1 MEKKEVKAQMFIIP
15 NSIIDMK
22 GQFEW
27 ERKYNN
33 KHESQTELA
42 LRNLFPGI
50 EFPEDDK
57 LVEIWVHDEVSD
69 NWNCHGRKVEEWDK
83 ATVEEFIERT
93 GVKTGE
99 ELMELWVSNTRFPRW
114 LPLSQLKSIK
124 EGDTV
129 KVNYKGLDVILE
141 ASQLTGR
148 YRGFGRFEI
157 VLKKLLD
164 RAGLE

>member
-33 KHESQTELA
+33 KHESRTELA
-42 LRNLFPGI
+42 LKNLFPGI

-57 LVEIWVHDEVSD
+57 LVEIWVHDKVSD
-69 NWNCHGRKVEEWDK
+69 NWCCHGRFVKDWDGSSIENLMK
-83 ATVEEFIERT
+83 KTGATS
-93 GVKTGE
+93 GE
-99 ELMELWVSNTRFPRW
+99 ELMNIWIANTKFPMW
-114 LPLSQLKSIK
+114 LPLSQLRSTK
-124 EGDTV
+124 EGDAI
-129 KVNYKGLDVILE
+129 KVSYKGMDVVLE

>member
-15 NSIIDMK
+15 NHIVDMK
-22 GQFEW
+22 NQFEF

-33 KHESQTELA
+33 KPESQTELA
-42 LRNLFPGI
+42 LKNLFPGI

-83 ATVEEFIERT
+83 STVEEFIEKT

-124 EGDTV
+124 EGETI
-129 KVNYKGLDVILE
+129 KINYKGLDVILE

-148 YRGFGRFEI
+148 YRSFGRFEI
-157 VLKKLLD
+157 VLKKLLNK
-164 RAGLE
+164 AVL

>member
-22 GQFEW
+22 DQFEW

-42 LRNLFPGI
+42 LKSLFPGV

-69 NWNCHGRKVEEWDK
+69 NWNCHGRFVKDWDGSSIENLMK
-83 ATVEEFIERT
+83 KTGATS
-93 GVKTGE
+93 GE
-99 ELMELWVSNTRFPRW
+99 ELMDIWITNTRFPRW

-129 KVNYKGLDVILE
+129 KINYKGLNVILE

>member
-1 MEKKEVKAQMFIIP
+1 MEKKVKAQMFIIP

-22 GQFEW
+22 DQFEW

-42 LRNLFPGI
+42 LKNLFPGV

-57 LVEIWVHDEVSD
+57 LVEICVHDEVSD

-93 GVKTGE
+93 DVKTGE

-124 EGDTV
+124 EGDTI
-129 KVNYKGLDVILE
+129 KVSYKGLNVILE

>member
-22 GQFEW
+22 DQFEW

-42 LRNLFPGI
+42 LKNLFPGV

-83 ATVEEFIERT
+83 ATVGEFIERT
-93 GVKTGE
+93 DVKTGE

-129 KVNYKGLDVILE
+129 KVNYKGLNVILE

>member
-1 MEKKEVKAQMFIIP
+1 MEKKVKAQMFIIP

-22 GQFEW
+22 DQFEW

-42 LRNLFPGI
+42 LKNLFPGV

-93 GVKTGE
+93 DVKTGE

-114 LPLSQLKSIK
+114 LPLSQLRSTK
-124 EGDTV
+124 EGDAI
-129 KVNYKGLDVILE
+129 KVSYKGMDVVLE